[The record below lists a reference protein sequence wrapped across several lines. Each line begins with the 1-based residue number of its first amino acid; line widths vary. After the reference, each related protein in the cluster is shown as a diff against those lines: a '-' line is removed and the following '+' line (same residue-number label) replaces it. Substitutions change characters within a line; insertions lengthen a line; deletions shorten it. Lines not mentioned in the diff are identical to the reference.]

1 MSRKAFL
8 EALKKGMAGLP
19 QEDIDKSID
28 FYSEMIDERM
38 EEGFTEEEAITA
50 IGTVQEIVSQI
61 LSETSLT
68 KLVKAKVN
76 RNHAWKTWEIILL
89 VLGSP
94 VWLPLIMAAILVVLA
109 VYIVIWS
116 VIVTL
121 YALFFSCALTGITGV
136 LASFVHFIVGD
147 VPVAV
152 LFVGMGLICAGVS
165 ILLLFG
171 FNQITKG
178 VIYLSR
184 LIWRGIKSMFI
195 RREAV

>member
-8 EALKKGMAGLP
+8 EELKKGMAGLP

>member
-50 IGTVQEIVSQI
+50 IGTVQEIVFQI

-94 VWLPLIMAAILVVLA
+94 LWLPLIMAAILVVLA